1 MKIDLNVLSD
11 ERMVANFELEKYEY
25 IINHVHK
32 VNFSTDISFQTIF
45 NGFYKILRNETWRKH
60 YYCLF
65 EQAKERS
72 LSFSDIITDLYN
84 NTGNVEP
91 SFSSKMYSTLNTD
104 KPIWDKHVTNKL
116 NLNLSGA
123 GEEKVKNAI
132 DIYEKIEKWY
142 KTFLDTEEAK
152 ECILSFDRVLPEYT
166 WISNTKKIDY
176 LLWASNKM
184 ETNKNL

>member
-72 LSFSDIITDLYN
+72 HNPLIVRLR
-84 NTGNVEP
+84 
-91 SFSSKMYSTLNTD
+91 
-104 KPIWDKHVTNKL
+104 
-116 NLNLSGA
+116 
-123 GEEKVKNAI
+123 
-132 DIYEKIEKWY
+132 
-142 KTFLDTEEAK
+142 
-152 ECILSFDRVLPEYT
+152 RVL
-166 WISNTKKIDY
+166 
-176 LLWASNKM
+176 
-184 ETNKNL
+184 